1 MWWQR
6 FFFFF
11 FFKWL
16 KLICRLLGV
25 AYIVILCSGFFF
37 LDFGSHLL
45 DPRSRREFAF
55 DMPVGGEN
63 VIGEEKP
70 ERGSAANGVG
80 SSWLI
85 VKYNFDKF
93 KVTWDNNVVNALVH
107 ACKYSVHMCCLM
119 QSISDILYTCR
130 VQLPLNACTSNL
142 ISSYFKVTAHRAP
155 AARLLTCG

>member
-1 MWWQR
+1 MLQEELDVMTEV
-6 FFFFF
+6 FFFLF
-11 FFKWL
+11 FFKKWL
-16 KLICRLLGV
+16 KFIYRVFGV
-25 AYIVILCSGFFF
+25 AYIVILCSGFL

-45 DPRSRREFAF
+45 DPRSRRELAF

-70 ERGSAANGVG
+70 ERGSAANRVG

-107 ACKYSVHMCCLM
+107 ACKYTQCAHVLSYAIDLWHTV
-119 QSISDILYTCR
+119 Y
-130 VQLPLNACTSNL
+130 VQGAIALECVY
-142 ISSYFKVTAHRAP
+142 I
-155 AARLLTCG
+155 